1 MKTLIFDTHA
11 HYDDNA
17 FESDRDSLLASLAKQ
32 GVCGILNAGTNMT
45 SSKKAIELSQKYPYI
60 YSAVGIHPECIS
72 DKDIN
77 FSDLENLSK
86 NKKVVAIGEIGLDYH
101 YNSDNKA
108 LQIDYFEK
116 QILMANKLS
125 LPILVHD
132 REAHNDT
139 LNLLRKHKPKGVVH
153 CFSGSLEM
161 AEEILKLGMFIG
173 VGGVVTFKNAKKLV
187 EVVENIPLESIL
199 LETDAPYMA
208 PVPNR
213 GKRCDSSYI
222 KFTAQKVAEIKN
234 KSYEEILSQTKFN
247 AIRLFGLEGDF

>member
-1 MKTLIFDTHA
+1 MIFDTHA

-17 FESDRDSLLASLAKQ
+17 FESDRDSLLASLPKQ
-32 GVCGILNAGTNMT
+32 GVCGILNAGTNMR

-60 YSAVGIHPECIS
+60 YSAVGIHPECIL
-72 DKDIN
+72 DQDVN

-187 EVVENIPLESIL
+187 EVVENIPLESLL

-222 KFTAQKVAEIKN
+222 KFTAQKVSEIKN
-234 KSYEEILSQTKFN
+234 KSYEEVLSQTKSN

>member
-1 MKTLIFDTHA
+1 MIFDTHA